1 MHEDDISNVLILNK
15 KSIAN
20 QENKLFEAELEKF
33 RSHQN
38 RLLQASHKQTALM
51 KELTKLYGD
60 LLQDK
65 RVRSEQ
71 AKYEGFTRQRNS
83 VLSRYRKIF
92 QAFNDLI
99 AGLTRARSFYSEM
112 GDTVE
117 SLSKNVEAFVNNRRE
132 EGGQLLGNIERA
144 KTSSADGQADRER
157 ERLQQLMERMT
168 VNQSSPTRSKSSA
181 TRPPP
186 LARASQ
192 PSSAHGYQP
201 PTSPP
206 YNANPPLTHYSMPPT
221 HAPAAGYP
229 PNGAYH
235 EPHRQAAYPAGYD
248 PMQYPYQARSP
259 PANQGYPPQA
269 GYPYPQQ
276 LPPGFVPPPP
286 PPGPPPGTQG
296 YVYGAPPSKQGTGNP
311 QGTQDPW
318 AGLSVWK

>member
-1 MHEDDISNVLILNK
+1 
-15 KSIAN
+15 
-20 QENKLFEAELEKF
+20 
-33 RSHQN
+33 
-38 RLLQASHKQTALM
+38 M
-51 KELTKLYGD
+51 KELTKQYGD

-71 AKYEGFTRQRNS
+71 AKYESFTRQRNS

-112 GDTVE
+112 RDTVE
-117 SLSKNVEAFVNNRRE
+117 SLNKNVEAFVNNRRE
-132 EGGQLLGNIERA
+132 EGGQLLGQIERA
-144 KTSSADGQADRER
+144 KANSADGQADRER

-168 VNQSSPTRSKSSA
+168 VNPSPPTRSKSSA

-186 LARASQ
+186 LSRSSQ
-192 PSSAHGYQP
+192 PSSNHAYQP

-206 YNANPPLTHYSMPPT
+206 YNANPPITHYSMPPT
-221 HAPAAGYP
+221 HSSTSGYP
-229 PNGAYH
+229 PNAAYQDS
-235 EPHRQAAYPAGYD
+235 HRQAAHPAGYD
-248 PMQYPYQARSP
+248 PMQYPYQPRSP
-259 PANQGYPPQA
+259 PANQGYPPNP
-269 GYPYPQQ
+269 GFPYPQQ

-296 YVYGAPPSKQGTGNP
+296 YGYGQPPSRQSTGNA